1 MRAATHCCLFEI
13 SANIF
18 KRVLIACS
26 EFTSKSTPVLEHQT
40 VKNVSGQ
47 YHQQRQFVALTL
59 QTEAMMS
66 RCVPL
71 CIDYFKTLNNI
82 TIFKGFE
89 CFFD

>member
-47 YHQQRQFVALTL
+47 YHQQRQFVALY
-59 QTEAMMS
+59 S
-66 RCVPL
+66 SNGSYGVPV
-71 CIDYFKTLNNI
+71 CAHVY
-82 TIFKGFE
+82 
-89 CFFD
+89 